1 MKDNWVRADRQWCA
15 VPLTGLF
22 GLAGKVIRTLVTVGL
37 VTGCVAVD
45 KIDQLTAPNTIT
57 DAASEHTEHSKAEV
71 MAQWS
76 QRNGIASV
84 AVTSFEDLTGA
95 RVDGGSSTAVAA
107 SGHLLLEFI
116 LKNYR
121 DEGHL
126 AIYSRRLLS
135 ELINERRLA
144 QQANTSYA
152 TEAVNSLS
160 KATQALMGNAKIKPL
175 HDLPDLGPV
184 DFLIT
189 GAVIGY
195 DKNTRDSGAA
205 AGMVGISNR
214 YQQSEDSVSVLVELI
229 NVKTGAMSGIGIA
242 SELISSKL
250 FNAGVFKYL
259 EVDKILEL
267 EGGGSLNEPKT
278 YALYLALTQAVENM
292 FRDTL

>member
-1 MKDNWVRADRQWCA
+1 MKDNWVRADRQCCTL
-15 VPLTGLF
+15 PLTGLF

-95 RVDGGSSTAVAA
+95 RVDGGYSTAVAA

>member
-1 MKDNWVRADRQWCA
+1 MRVNWIRADRQDCTL
-15 VPLTGLF
+15 PLTGLL
-22 GLAGKVIRTLVTVGL
+22 GLAGTVIRTLAIVGL
-37 VTGCVAVD
+37 ITGCVAVD
-45 KIDQLTAPNTIT
+45 KIDQITAPNTII
-57 DAASEHTEHSKAEV
+57 DAASEHADHSKAEV

-76 QRNGIASV
+76 LRNGMASV

-242 SELISSKL
+242 SEFISSKL

>member
-1 MKDNWVRADRQWCA
+1 MKDNWVRADRQCCTL
-15 VPLTGLF
+15 PLTGLF

-57 DAASEHTEHSKAEV
+57 DAASEHAEHSKAEV

>member
-1 MKDNWVRADRQWCA
+1 
-15 VPLTGLF
+15 
-22 GLAGKVIRTLVTVGL
+22 
-37 VTGCVAVD
+37 
-45 KIDQLTAPNTIT
+45 
-57 DAASEHTEHSKAEV
+57 

-95 RVDGGSSTAVAA
+95 RVDGGYSTAVAA

>member
-1 MKDNWVRADRQWCA
+1 MKDNWVRADRQCCTL
-15 VPLTGLF
+15 PLTGLF

>member
-1 MKDNWVRADRQWCA
+1 MKDNWVRADRQCCT

-37 VTGCVAVD
+37 ITGCVAVN

>member
-1 MKDNWVRADRQWCA
+1 MEDNWVRADRQCCTL
-15 VPLTGLF
+15 PLTGLF

-229 NVKTGAMSGIGIA
+229 NVKTGAMSGIGIS

>member
-1 MKDNWVRADRQWCA
+1 MKDNWVRADRQCCTLS
-15 VPLTGLF
+15 LTGLF

-37 VTGCVAVD
+37 ITGCVAVN

-95 RVDGGSSTAVAA
+95 RVDGGYSTAVAA

>member
-1 MKDNWVRADRQWCA
+1 MKDNWVRADRQCCTL
-15 VPLTGLF
+15 PLTGLF
-22 GLAGKVIRTLVTVGL
+22 GLAGKVLRTLVTVGL

>member
-1 MKDNWVRADRQWCA
+1 MKDNWVRVDRQRCTL
-15 VPLTGLF
+15 PLTGLF

>member
-1 MKDNWVRADRQWCA
+1 MKDNWVRADRQCCT

-205 AGMVGISNR
+205 AGMVGVSNR

>member
-1 MKDNWVRADRQWCA
+1 MKDNWIRADRQCCTL
-15 VPLTGLF
+15 PLTGLF
-22 GLAGKVIRTLVTVGL
+22 GLAGKALRTVVTVGL

>member
-1 MKDNWVRADRQWCA
+1 MKDNWVRADRQWCT

-37 VTGCVAVD
+37 ITGCVAVD

>member
-1 MKDNWVRADRQWCA
+1 MKDNWVRADRQCCTL
-15 VPLTGLF
+15 PLTGLF

-37 VTGCVAVD
+37 ITGCVAVD

>member
-1 MKDNWVRADRQWCA
+1 MKDNWVRADRQWCT

>member
-1 MKDNWVRADRQWCA
+1 MKDNWVRADRQCCT

-37 VTGCVAVD
+37 ITGCVAVD

>member
-1 MKDNWVRADRQWCA
+1 MKDNWVRADRQCCTL
-15 VPLTGLF
+15 PLTGLF

-57 DAASEHTEHSKAEV
+57 DAASEHAEHSKAEV

-160 KATQALMGNAKIKPL
+160 KATQA
-175 HDLPDLGPV
+175 
-184 DFLIT
+184 
-189 GAVIGY
+189 
-195 DKNTRDSGAA
+195 
-205 AGMVGISNR
+205 
-214 YQQSEDSVSVLVELI
+214 
-229 NVKTGAMSGIGIA
+229 
-242 SELISSKL
+242 
-250 FNAGVFKYL
+250 
-259 EVDKILEL
+259 
-267 EGGGSLNEPKT
+267 
-278 YALYLALTQAVENM
+278 
-292 FRDTL
+292 

>member
-1 MKDNWVRADRQWCA
+1 MKDNWVRADRECCTL
-15 VPLTGLF
+15 PLTGLF

>member
-1 MKDNWVRADRQWCA
+1 MKDNWVRADRQCCTL
-15 VPLTGLF
+15 PLTGLF
-22 GLAGKVIRTLVTVGL
+22 GLAGKVLRTLVTVGL

-45 KIDQLTAPNTIT
+45 KIGQLTAPNTIT

>member
-1 MKDNWVRADRQWCA
+1 MKDNWVRADRQCCTL
-15 VPLTGLF
+15 PLTGLF
-22 GLAGKVIRTLVTVGL
+22 GLAGKAIRTLVTVGL

>member
-1 MKDNWVRADRQWCA
+1 MKDNWVRADRQCCT

>member
-1 MKDNWVRADRQWCA
+1 MKDNWVRADRQCCTL
-15 VPLTGLF
+15 PLTGLF
-22 GLAGKVIRTLVTVGL
+22 GLAGKVFRTLVTVGL